1 MAEFERIEVG
11 RHVLGP
17 GDTLLI
23 RVRSGTT
30 RDQAEAYKKFIEAD
44 GRLKDRVMIIAA
56 EQFVIVRANESVAN
70 VA

>member
-23 RVRSGTT
+23 RVRPGTT
-30 RDQAEAYKKFIEAD
+30 ADEARTLKAAIDED
-44 GRLKDRVMIIAA
+44 GRLAGRVLIIAA
-56 EQFVIVRANESVAN
+56 EQFVIVRKGESVAN